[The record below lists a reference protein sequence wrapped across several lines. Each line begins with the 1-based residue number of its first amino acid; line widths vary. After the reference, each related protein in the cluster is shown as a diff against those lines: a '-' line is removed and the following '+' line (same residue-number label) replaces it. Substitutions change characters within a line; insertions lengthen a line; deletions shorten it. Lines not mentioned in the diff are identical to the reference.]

1 MKQTVVLKFW
11 NWSDEKYLLKK
22 LEEIG
27 RVSHLSDQKITEDSC
42 YPFIKMII
50 NQRHLGILEHENI
63 TFKIRT
69 NRAIANELVRHRH
82 FTFVQESTRYV
93 NYNTNDPLKSLS
105 FISNFANTE
114 TDKEGT
120 KVIKELFDFYKKLV
134 SEYKIRP
141 EDARD
146 FLPLGLKTTL
156 YATANIRSW
165 LHFLD
170 MRSGKENHALMMEL
184 AGLVRK
190 EMIKIIPIIMTEYFY
205 GYEHK

>member
-11 NWSDEKYLLKK
+11 NLDEKSLLKK

-69 NRAIANELVRHRH
+69 NRAIANELVRHRLASYL
-82 FTFVQESTRYV
+82 QNSTRYIKYDKMNFEFITSKEIDKTDQAFIDLIF
-93 NYNTNDPLKSLS
+93 NYYENL
-105 FISNFANTE
+105 
-114 TDKEGT
+114 
-120 KVIKELFDFYKKLV
+120 IKQG
-134 SEYKIRP
+134 IRP
-141 EDARD
+141 EVARD
-146 FLPLGLKTTL
+146 FLPLGLGTTI
-156 YATANIRSW
+156 YATMNIRGW
-165 LHFLD
+165 LHFLVA
-170 MRSGKENHALMMEL
+170 RSGKENHPFMVEL

-190 EMIKIIPIIMTEYFY
+190 ELLRIIPTILETFDNTNT
-205 GYEHK
+205 